1 MFITFYRKKT
11 QANFLAS
18 LMHMLA
24 EGTQAGS
31 EGEPDTGKQ
40 VRVQGFPLW

>member
-1 MFITFYRKKT
+1 MFITSYRKKT
-11 QANFLAS
+11 QVSFLAS

-31 EGEPDTGKQ
+31 EGQPDTGQQ
-40 VRVQGFPLW
+40 VGVRGFPLW